1 MPEVG
6 KQHFDYT
13 PKGIASAK
21 RKAGATGQP
30 LKYDYGKGKGN
41 ELSGGKPRASGSR
54 TPSTGRRT
62 Y

>member
-13 PKGIASAK
+13 PAGVAKAK
-21 RKAGATGQP
+21 RKAKDTGQP

-41 ELSGGKPRASGSR
+41 ELSGGKPRASSGR
-54 TPSTGRRT
+54 TPSTARRT